1 MELHSI
7 SFGNGGPIP
16 DFYTCNGKGHSPH
29 LAWSGAP
36 RATRS
41 YAVIVADPDA
51 PGGTFAHWGVCDIPV
66 EMDHLDEDFSG
77 SGDAREVGARQV
89 VNDFGRQGYGG
100 PCPPHG
106 HGVHHYRFEL
116 LALDVARLDLPRR
129 ASCRELEAAARPH
142 VLSRARLIGTYER
155 R

>member
-1 MELHSI
+1 MELHSA
-7 SFGNGGPIP
+7 SFGNDQPIP
-16 DFYTCNGKGHSPH
+16 DLYTCSGRGHSPH

-41 YAVIVADPDA
+41 YAVIVDDPDA
-51 PGGTFAHWGVCDIPV
+51 PSGVFAHWGLYDIPV
-66 EMDHLDEDFSG
+66 EMTHLDEDFSD
-77 SGDAREVGARQV
+77 SGDAGEVGARQV

-116 LALDVARLDLPRR
+116 LALDVPHLELPARAD
-129 ASCRELEAAARPH
+129 CRELQAAAQPH
-142 VLSRARLIGTYER
+142 VLSRARLMGTYAR
-155 R
+155 A